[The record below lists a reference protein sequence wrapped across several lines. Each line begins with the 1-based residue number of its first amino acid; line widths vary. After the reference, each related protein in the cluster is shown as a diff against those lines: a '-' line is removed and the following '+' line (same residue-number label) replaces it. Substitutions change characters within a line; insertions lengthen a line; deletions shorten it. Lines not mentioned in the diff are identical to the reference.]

1 MAEERIVLTSTSR
14 LQNIQDL
21 KEKTVSGFTWNLV
34 GQAIIYVVALSGTV
48 IMSRLLGPAV
58 FGLFGMLTVFSS
70 LASLLVGFGL
80 SQAIVQNQSLN
91 QRDLSSIFWINLL
104 LGSAIAVVFFL
115 CSGPIAVFYA
125 QPELSDVSKVFS
137 LIFFIYGCSSV
148 PLGLLSQRLQF
159 KELVISQLVAAIL
172 SYVAGITSAYLG
184 WGVWSLVLQ
193 NIINHLVYVLVN
205 YYFAKWRPD
214 FSFTRAT
221 PQKIAK
227 FSRNFLP
234 SQLLDFLSLN
244 MDILLV
250 GKYFGKTDLGYY
262 GRATALVQLP
272 VNSLG
277 MIFNRTFF
285 SVFAALQN
293 DRPTFS
299 KSYLRAVKMLTLV
312 VMPILVLTAVL
323 AEKIVLF
330 LFGVEW
336 SEMTPFVRILA
347 IGAAVG
353 SYNSFN
359 DSVLTSQGRTDLLLR
374 INAVEKIILIIGVV
388 LGVRYGIIGV
398 AYAKVI
404 SIAVMFIPKLL
415 VLSIVSHISLAQ
427 WFSAHIRL
435 FPGLILCGGVGFML
449 MNSFNGILVTLI
461 VSGSA
466 GGLSYMVWLLATRE
480 PAINEVIE
488 FFKKMGSGKG
498 PFA

>member
-1 MAEERIVLTSTSR
+1 
-14 LQNIQDL
+14 
-21 KEKTVSGFTWNLV
+21 
-34 GQAIIYVVALSGTV
+34 
-48 IMSRLLGPAV
+48 MSRLLGPAL

-80 SQAIVQNQSLN
+80 SQAIVQNQSLD
-91 QRDLSSIFWINLL
+91 QRDLSSIFWINLM

-115 CSGPIAVFYA
+115 CSDTIAVFYT
-125 QPELSDVSKVFS
+125 QPELADITKVFS
-137 LIFFIYGCSSV
+137 LIFFVYGCSAV

-159 KELVISQLVAAIL
+159 RELAISQLVAAIL
-172 SYVAGITSAYLG
+172 SYVAGITAAYLG

-193 NIINHLVYVLVN
+193 NIVNHLVYVLVN

-214 FSFTRAT
+214 FSFTRT
-221 PQKIAK
+221 TLKKIAK

-234 SQLLDFLSLN
+234 SQLLDFFSLN

-250 GKYFGKTDLGYY
+250 GKFFGKTDLGYY

-293 DRPTFS
+293 DKPTFS

-330 LFGVEW
+330 LFGAEW
-336 SEMTPFVRILA
+336 TGMTNFVTILA
-347 IGAAVG
+347 IGAVVG

-359 DSVLTSQGRTDLLLR
+359 DSVMVSQGRTDLLLR
-374 INAVEKIILIIGVV
+374 INAIEKVILIIGVV
-388 LGVRYGIIGV
+388 IGVGYGILGV

-404 SIAVMFIPKLL
+404 SVAIMFIPKLL
-415 VLSIVSHISLAQ
+415 VLSRVSNISVAT
-427 WFSAHIRL
+427 WVAAHGRL
-435 FPGLILCGGVGFML
+435 FIGLILSGGVSL
-449 MNSFNGILVTLI
+449 LLRDVVKETIASLALSVSTALLI
-461 VSGSA
+461 NW
-466 GGLSYMVWLLATRE
+466 VWLFVTRE
-480 PAINEVIE
+480 PTLNEARDFVKNIYQRI
-488 FFKKMGSGKG
+488 
-498 PFA
+498 A